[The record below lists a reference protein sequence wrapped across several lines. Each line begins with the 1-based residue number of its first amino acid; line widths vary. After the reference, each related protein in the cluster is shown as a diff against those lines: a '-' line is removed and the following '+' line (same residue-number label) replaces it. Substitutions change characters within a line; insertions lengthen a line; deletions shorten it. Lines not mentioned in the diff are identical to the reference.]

1 MPDKYIIPNLRN
13 ACLILKHLGQSRSGF
28 IAHDIA
34 RALSLPATT
43 TLRIMNTL
51 HLEGLVRKDRSQYFL
66 GPVLIHLGN
75 AALAATELPA
85 LAQPL
90 LQKLTR
96 ETDETSHLAVP
107 CDNRSL
113 IVSVCD
119 SPHPLR
125 AASRPG
131 TLVELH
137 CSATG
142 KIFLSFLP
150 DQLQKSYGGNHPITR
165 YAPRTITT
173 RPGLRKETELTRKR
187 GYSLDNEEFYEGVR
201 CLAAPVHGSD
211 RSVIAAVGITA
222 AATRFPI
229 DRAAEISR
237 LVQSCARELSRS
249 LGYSGEIR

>member
-1 MPDKYIIPNLRN
+1 MPDKYVIPKLRN
-13 ACLILKHLGQSRSGF
+13 ACRILKHLGQGNSGF

-34 RALSLPATT
+34 SALSLPATT

-51 HLEGLVRKDRSQYFL
+51 HLEGLVRKDRGQYFL

-75 AALAATELPA
+75 TALASIEMNA
-85 LAQPL
+85 LAQPV

-96 ETDETSHLAVP
+96 QTGETSHVAMP

-131 TLVELH
+131 ALVELH

-150 DQLQKSYGGNHPITR
+150 DQLQKSYGDKRAIKH
-165 YAPRTITT
+165 YSPRTITT
-173 RPGLRKETELTRKR
+173 YGGLKKETELTRKR
-187 GYSLDNEEFYEGVR
+187 GYSFDNEEFHDGVR
-201 CLAAPVHGSD
+201 CLAAPVRSSD
-211 RSVIAAVGITA
+211 GSVIAAVGITA
-222 AATRFPI
+222 GVVRFPL
-229 DRAAEISR
+229 DRAAEIAR
-237 LVQSCARELSRS
+237 HVQAAARELSQS
-249 LGYSGEIR
+249 LGYSE

>member
-1 MPDKYIIPNLRN
+1 VPDKYIIPNLRN
-13 ACLILKHLGQSRSGF
+13 ACRILKHLGQANTGL

-34 RALSLPATT
+34 SSLSLPATT

-51 HLEGLVRKDRSQYFL
+51 HLEGLVRKDRGQFFL

-75 AALAATELPA
+75 RALASTELHA
-85 LAQPL
+85 LAQPV
-90 LQKLTR
+90 LQKLTLQ
-96 ETDETSHLAVP
+96 TGETSHVAVL

-131 TLVELH
+131 TLVEMH
-137 CSATG
+137 ASATG

-150 DQLQKSYGGNHPITR
+150 DLLQKTYGGHHALKR

-173 RPGLRKETELTRKR
+173 LGSLKKETELTRKR
-187 GYSLDNEEFYEGVR
+187 GYSFDNEEFHEGVR
-201 CLAAPVHGSD
+201 CLSAPVRGSD
-211 RSVIAAVGITA
+211 RTVVAAVGITA
-222 AATRFPI
+222 AMVRFPL
-229 DRAAEISR
+229 DRMAEIAR
-237 LVQSCARELSRS
+237 HVQTAAYELSRC
-249 LGYSGEIR
+249 LGYSE

>member
-1 MPDKYIIPNLRN
+1 MPDKYVIPNLRN
-13 ACLILKHLGQSRSGF
+13 ACRILKYLGQAKSGF
-28 IAHDIA
+28 IAHEIA
-34 RALSLPATT
+34 SQLSLPATT

-51 HLEGLVRKDRSQYFL
+51 HLEGLVRKDRTQYFL

-85 LAQPL
+85 LAQPV

-96 ETDETSHLAVP
+96 HTDETSHLAVP

-142 KIFLSFLP
+142 KIFLSYLE
-150 DQLQKSYGGNHPITR
+150 DQLQKSYPRGHAIAR
-165 YAPRTITT
+165 YSARTMTT
-173 RPGLRKETELTRKR
+173 LQALKKEVELTRKR
-187 GYSLDNEEFYEGVR
+187 GYSLDNEEFHEGVR
-201 CLAAPVHGSD
+201 CLAAPVFGPD
-211 RSVIAAVGITA
+211 RKVIGAVGITA
-222 AATRFPI
+222 AALRFPL
-229 DRAAEISR
+229 DRTMEIAR
-237 LVQSCARELSRS
+237 HVQTSARELSQN
-249 LGYSGEIR
+249 LGYSG